1 MRKFGSINLHD
12 DVVLSDNE
20 MKKILGGSGSTESSC
35 SAKCGDN
42 TMVMDHCN
50 GKCEA
55 VDEEYVKCI
64 GETQTWTKSCNKSD
78 GSGALM

>member
-1 MRKFGSINLHD
+1 MRKLGRIHLHD

-20 MKKILGGSGSTESSC
+20 MKKVLGGSGSTESSC
-35 SAKCGDN
+35 SAKCGDK
-42 TMVMDHCN
+42 TMAIDHCN